1 MEETNETPNVTRSF
15 KVSGMPMREYLRWK
29 KSAIE
34 EFGDCHWL
42 KCINDHKATNYM
54 DSLNAIWKKIEE
66 IEYKI
71 DDLKEQ
77 PQEEEEEIEEETKVK
92 TFGGND

>member
-42 KCINDHKATNYM
+42 KCINDHKAASFVET
-54 DSLNAIWKKIEE
+54 LNALWGKIAELEYRIESLLEE
-66 IEYKI
+66 P
-71 DDLKEQ
+71 KE
-77 PQEEEEEIEEETKVK
+77 EREKEKTKVK
-92 TFGGND
+92 TFGGSE

>member
-34 EFGDCHWL
+34 DFGDCHWL
-42 KCINDHKATNYM
+42 KCANDHKATNYM
-54 DSLNAIWKKIEE
+54 DSLNAIWSKIVE
-66 IEYKI
+66 IEYK
-71 DDLKEQ
+71 LNELANMPEEKE
-77 PQEEEEEIEEETKVK
+77 EKTKVK
-92 TFGGND
+92 TFGGNE

>member
-1 MEETNETPNVTRSF
+1 MEENEQPNVTRSF

-42 KCINDHKATNYM
+42 KCISDHKSASYM
-54 DSLNAIWKKIEE
+54 DSLNAIWEKIAE
-66 IEYKI
+66 IEYKL
-71 DDLKEQ
+71 DTFLDKPKEEK
-77 PQEEEEEIEEETKVK
+77 EEKEEVK
-92 TFGGND
+92 TFGGNV